1 MWPPGAPRVRARR
14 RAPQL
19 PPAHGEG
26 SGIDTPVLATIPVG
40 LAGEAFQQGFQT
52 FFGHPRYAAV
62 FLAINGLILLAGE
75 RLRTLTPFGTYC
87 LLAGV
92 ASFVYLGVIQ

>member
-1 MWPPGAPRVRARR
+1 MWPPGAPRVRPVSGRR
-14 RAPQL
+14 SK

-26 SGIDTPVLATIPVG
+26 SGIDTPD